1 MRHGLGLVM
10 RSSLA
15 RSWGWFCCT
24 ERFGGVDLGIVDPIS
39 SVKELLC
46 SACGEVVSRWVL
58 DVVPRM

>member
-1 MRHGLGLVM
+1 M